1 MHTTLSPRMY
11 YLIGLLESDNQA
23 QSLRFDRMKKMMKY
37 PYINPSISHQNNPL
51 FFIKSIFRPIS
62 Y

>member
-1 MHTTLSPRMY
+1 MY

-23 QSLRFDRMKKMMKY
+23 QSLRFDRMKKMMKN